1 MAGVCAAFA
10 LRYRWDLTATRII
23 TVLLGVLIFPV
34 MEVAYV
40 VAWMLIPE
48 EVPFGMQMPYVPP
61 PPPVPPAPPSN
72 PQTLLGPAA
81 VFADDCAGK
90 NPEVLDREQHA
101 RQDPAAALDA
111 SPFIVDINANRAAAA
126 D

>member
-72 PQTLLGPAA
+72 PQSLLVKQP
-81 VFADDCAGK
+81 VFAEECSGK
-90 NPEVLDREQHA
+90 KSGGSHREQHA
-101 RQDPAAALDA
+101 RQDLAAALDA
-111 SPFIVDINANRAAAA
+111 SPFIVDINAN
-126 D
+126 

>member
-1 MAGVCAAFA
+1 MYRPQSQRMLAGVCAAFA

-48 EVPFGMQMPYVPP
+48 EVPFGVQGTYVPP
-61 PPPVPPAPPSN
+61 PPPPPAPPAPPSN
-72 PQTLLGPAA
+72 PQT
-81 VFADDCAGK
+81 F
-90 NPEVLDREQHA
+90 
-101 RQDPAAALDA
+101 
-111 SPFIVDINANRAAAA
+111 
-126 D
+126 